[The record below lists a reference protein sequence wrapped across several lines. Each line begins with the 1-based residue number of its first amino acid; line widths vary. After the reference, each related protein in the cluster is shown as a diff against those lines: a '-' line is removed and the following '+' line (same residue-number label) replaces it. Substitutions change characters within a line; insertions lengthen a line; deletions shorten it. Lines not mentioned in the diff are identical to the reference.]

1 MPVLGYASKFSG
13 VSYKHQASLTTT
25 YQAFAVTADAT
36 NCPFSAPVPND
47 CELAQINVEL
57 DTIASGASK
66 VTCYLARD
74 LAGDIPVTGEC
85 SANVLF
91 GLTTATKG
99 TAVID
104 VSTVHHYQGLG
115 SEVRG
120 TLYAIVKLNVGTAKA
135 NIRLY
140 WQA

>member
-25 YQAFAVTADAT
+25 YQVFALTADAT
-36 NCPFSAPVPND
+36 NNAFSAAVPND
-47 CELAQINVEL
+47 CELVQINVEL

-74 LAGDIPVTGEC
+74 IAGDIPVTSEC

-91 GLTTATKG
+91 GFTTAAKG
-99 TAVID
+99 TAVVD
-104 VSTVHHYQGLG
+104 VGTMHHYQGLG

-120 TLYAIVKLNVGTAKA
+120 TLYAIVKLNAGTANA

>member
-36 NCPFSAPVPND
+36 NNAFSAVVPHD
-47 CELAQINVEL
+47 CTLAQVNVEL
-57 DTIASGASK
+57 NTIAGGASQ

-74 LAGDIPVTGEC
+74 LAGDIPVTGVC

-104 VSTVHHYQGLG
+104 VSLKHHYQDLG

-120 TLYAIVKLNVGTAKA
+120 TLFAIVKLNAGTALA

>member
-25 YQAFAVTADAT
+25 YQAFALTGDIAT
-36 NCPFSAPVPND
+36 NEFSVPVPND
-47 CELAQINVEL
+47 CTLAQLNVEL

-85 SANVLF
+85 TANVLF

-99 TAVID
+99 TAVVD
-104 VSTVHHYQGLG
+104 VSLPHHYQGLG

-120 TLYAIVKLNVGTAKA
+120 TLYTIVKLNAGTAKA